1 MTHRKLEVLA
11 LVKFMENG
19 KYFTPQI
26 YFIEILLFMWKQ
38 ARVICPFSN
47 KKRATPPQEKL
58 SGPFWFDVVLVS
70 GCQNDVKEQQ
80 RGQFTY
86 KLSLSQNI

>member
-19 KYFTPQI
+19 KYFTPKI
-26 YFIEILLFMWKQ
+26 YFIEIVLFKWKQ
-38 ARVICPFSN
+38 ARVISPFS
-47 KKRATPPQEKL
+47 TPPQEKL
-58 SGPFWFDVVLVS
+58 SGHFGSKLSWSL
-70 GCQNDVKEQQ
+70 DVKEQQ